1 MIRTESYLKSRFLT
15 GMIPTQEDY
24 EDLIDTLA
32 TGIVALDSIIAGSPQ
47 AGHVPTSAAVKL
59 LVEQAAGQ
67 RVLAAQRN
75 VYAVYETEAA
85 AGDYMELIGEKYAA
99 GSTGLLGAQIII
111 TKATAGKVG
120 VYTFDGESGDDGW
133 EREYMELNVASAVV
147 DNLTS
152 TDATLP
158 LSANQGRVLSGRV
171 AALEELGIKVV
182 EGHISQEFE
191 VTINN

>member
-1 MIRTESYLKSRFLT
+1 MIRTESYLKSRFLN

-75 VYAVYETEAA
+75 VYAVFETEAA

-99 GSTGLLGAQIII
+99 GSVGLLGAQIII

-158 LSANQGRVLSGRV
+158 LSANQGRVLNGRV

-182 EGHISQEFE
+182 EGHISQEF
-191 VTINN
+191 